1 MLAEPDD
8 EIYRVNPVW
17 LGPPRA
23 TLPWRARYVAY
34 GVWMAAFLAIFTI
47 ARLVLLLPLT
57 IWVVA
62 WSLVLATVLTRLIC
76 RRIDFE
82 KPLSCVLSAFGSELA
97 GPRRHHERARGV
109 VGLSVRVPIRPT
121 RPRPRRGNRRST
133 GSPTEAH
140 HRERTPR

>member
-17 LGPPRA
+17 LGPPRV

-34 GVWMAAFLAIFTI
+34 GVWMVAFLTIFTVV
-47 ARLVLLLPLT
+47 RMVLLLPLT

-62 WSLVLATVLTRLIC
+62 WSLVAATVITRLIG

-82 KPLSCVLSAFGSELA
+82 KPLGSVLAAFGSELT
-97 GPRRHHERARGV
+97 GPRRSDVRERGV
-109 VGLSVRVPIRPT
+109 VGVAPRVSIRPN
-121 RPRPRRGNRRST
+121 RPLPRRAKEVRQ
-133 GSPTEAH
+133 
-140 HRERTPR
+140 

>member
-17 LGPPRA
+17 LGPPNV

-34 GVWMAAFLAIFTI
+34 GVWMAAFLAVFTV

-57 IWVVA
+57 FWVVA
-62 WSLVLATVLTRLIC
+62 WSLVIATVATRVIC

-82 KPLSCVLSAFGSELA
+82 KPLGSVLTAFGHELT
-97 GPRRHHERARGV
+97 GPRRRETGERGV
-109 VGLSVRVPIRPT
+109 VGLSHRVVIRPD
-121 RPRPRRGNRRST
+121 RPRRKVEETSQ
-133 GSPTEAH
+133 
-140 HRERTPR
+140 

>member
-17 LGPPRA
+17 LGPPRL

-34 GVWMAAFLAIFTI
+34 GVWMAAFLLIFTV

-57 IWVVA
+57 VWVVA
-62 WSLVLATVLTRLIC
+62 WSLVLTTVVTRLVC

-82 KPLSCVLSAFGSELA
+82 KPLSSVLAAFGHEIA
-97 GPRRHHERARGV
+97 GPRRQHTVQRGV
-109 VGLSVRVPIRPT
+109 VGV
-121 RPRPRRGNRRST
+121 NRRVAFRPAKET
-133 GSPTEAH
+133 T
-140 HRERTPR
+140 T

>member
-34 GVWMAAFLAIFTI
+34 GVWMAAFLAIFTV
-47 ARLVLLLPLT
+47 ARLVLMLPLT
-57 IWVVA
+57 IWVIA
-62 WSLVLATVLTRLIC
+62 WSVVLATLVTRLIC

-82 KPLSCVLSAFGSELA
+82 RPLGCVLAAFGAELM
-97 GPRRHHERARGV
+97 GPRRREAGERGL
-109 VGLSVRVPIRPT
+109 VGLTTRVPVHEQ
-121 RPRPRRGNRRST
+121 RPRRKG
-133 GSPTEAH
+133 
-140 HRERTPR
+140 TPR